1 MEALYYVILSI
12 HFLVAELNRLFIK
25 PQESTKLKEMLAST
39 LLILRL
45 IYFSSR
51 IIEKCVTFR

>member
-1 MEALYYVILSI
+1 MEALYYVIFSI

-25 PQESTKLKEMLAST
+25 PHEFTKLKEMLAST

-51 IIEKCVTFR
+51 IIEKCGTFR